1 MPCVVLPISST
12 PALRNGLNHGAVCS
26 RNHNRSEAL
35 LTDSIVIL
43 EPSTACLGCGIRL
56 TTYGKVRNQRRDE
69 MVAQE
74 YPRDNGYA
82 PARGLPGKAKRKNAV
97 CGKSVKVGG
106 DKGER

>member
-1 MPCVVLPISST
+1 MRRPCRRTNAPKASGPGGRAASAGWMTANRPCVVLPSSST

-43 EPSTACLGCGIRL
+43 EPSTACLRCGIRL

-69 MVAQE
+69 MVAKE
-74 YPRDNGYA
+74 YTRD
-82 PARGLPGKAKRKNAV
+82 RG
-97 CGKSVKVGG
+97 
-106 DKGER
+106 

>member
-1 MPCVVLPISST
+1 MIRRPPRST
-12 PALRNGLNHGAVCS
+12 RTDTLFPYTTLFRSLRNGLNHGAVCS

-35 LTDSIVIL
+35 LTDSIEIL

-82 PARGLPGKAKRKNAV
+82 PARGLPGKAND
-97 CGKSVKVGG
+97 SI
-106 DKGER
+106 